1 MLARTERWRELRG
14 GPRFYAPRVGEA
26 IERNTSPAERDSVWR
41 SFLPALDRFRGPVT
55 AIAGEED
62 FVDPGAALW
71 RYAATRL
78 PRLRLEVLPDA
89 GHLPWIDQPLAFS
102 SLVRDA
108 LERAIAR

>member
-1 MLARTERWRELRG
+1 
-14 GPRFYAPRVGEA
+14 VGEA

-89 GHLPWIDQPLAFS
+89 GHLPWIDQRS
-102 SLVRDA
+102 HSVRWCATLWREPSPADA
-108 LERAIAR
+108 SERRIAPRAEAS